1 MKKKKG
7 LSLEDKRQILMS
19 LFKKGGSFY
28 HYKEIEKHCTQNKIS
43 YMIVKDLLKGIV
55 GDNLV
60 ETEKIGSSA
69 YYWSLPNRV
78 YDALKQQKE
87 REKQVFE
94 NLTNDINNVNKKIED
109 SKAMR
114 IEDEKRKK
122 NKEKMA
128 ELNEVINE
136 NLKILKDFEDK
147 DPDKYEKYKDIVK
160 KTDRLDEFW
169 IDNIWSLH
177 QWMRSKRPD
186 IDFEKCF
193 PMVQELHL
201 FE

>member
-19 LFKKGGSFY
+19 LFKKEASFF

-87 REKQVFE
+87 REKQVFV
-94 NLTNDINNVNKKIED
+94 NLTNEINNINKKIED
-109 SKAMR
+109 NKAMR
-114 IEDEKRKK
+114 VENEKRKE

-128 ELNEVINE
+128 ELHEIINE
-136 NLKILKDFEDK
+136 NLKILKDFEEK
-147 DPDKYEKYKDIVK
+147 DPEKYEMYKDIVK

-169 IDNIWSLH
+169 IDNIWSLY
-177 QWMRSKRPD
+177 QWIKNKRPD

-201 FE
+201 FD